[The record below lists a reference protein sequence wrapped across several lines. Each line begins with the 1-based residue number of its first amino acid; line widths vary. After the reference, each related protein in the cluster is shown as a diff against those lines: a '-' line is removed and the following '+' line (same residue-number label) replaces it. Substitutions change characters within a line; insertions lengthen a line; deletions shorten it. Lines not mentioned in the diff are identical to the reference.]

1 MAGFGRGAAILLS
14 VVLGAV
20 ILPILGIGGIFSL
33 IIIGFVA
40 NYLTVRN
47 QRSYK
52 VGGIAGG
59 ILGFLIF
66 IYGFFVSPQLPD
78 LPNISGF
85 QMISLE
91 LGGLFNLLL
100 GFIILIVV
108 SAAFGC
114 LGAWIAEKILKKRP
128 KKPVTHQRKNMNQKK
143 VNTKPKRTLNKR

>member
-128 KKPVTHQRKNMNQKK
+128 KASTKHVRKTKSHKK
-143 VNTKPKRTLNKR
+143 VNNKPKRTLNKR

>member
-1 MAGFGRGAAILLS
+1 MAGFGRGAAILIS
-14 VVLGAV
+14 VILGAV
-20 ILPILGIGGIFSL
+20 ILPILGIGGIFAL

-40 NYLTVRN
+40 NYLTVHN

-52 VGGIAGG
+52 VGGIAGA

-78 LPNISGF
+78 LPSTSGF

-91 LGGLFNLLL
+91 LGGLFTLLL
-100 GFIILIVV
+100 GFIILIAV

-114 LGAWIAEKILKKRP
+114 IGGAIAEKILKKRP
-128 KKPVTHQRKNMNQKK
+128 KMPAKHEKKNKSHKRVNDKPRRSLNRK
-143 VNTKPKRTLNKR
+143 